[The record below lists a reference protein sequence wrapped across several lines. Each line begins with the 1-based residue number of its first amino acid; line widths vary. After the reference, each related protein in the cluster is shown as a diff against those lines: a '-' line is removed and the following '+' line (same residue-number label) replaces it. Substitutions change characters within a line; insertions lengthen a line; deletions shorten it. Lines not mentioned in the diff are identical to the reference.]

1 MLRYSFL
8 LLVTL
13 CCLVSCSED
22 PSEGIGLNSTDQVS
36 YNFHVRPILSDNC
49 YACHGPDENKREA
62 GLRLDMAESA
72 YAALKENPDAHAI
85 VPGKPGSSEVVRRL
99 ESTDAMEMMPPPES
113 NLKLT
118 EEEKGIIRK
127 WIRQGAEYQ
136 PHWAFVPPVKS

>member
-1 MLRYSFL
+1 M
-8 LLVTL
+8 
-13 CCLVSCSED
+13 SCSED